1 MANVRPPRTPRTLP
15 SMAMAPRSGQYD
27 SRAGCVK
34 RSPGRRRTPGGK
46 FVKRE
51 YADMVRSPFSGL
63 NGDRF
68 GLDRRGEGV
77 GAGVHEA
84 EGLFHGAPRL
94 APEAG
99 EAEAAG
105 AVDTAVRPPD
115 DQAAAGEEQALQRGG
130 EQGLPGGAVL
140 AEQREPFRLEADVS
154 HLVAEDLIA

>member
-1 MANVRPPRTPRTLP
+1 MRRSPARRPGPESGPKPPAKVSANMANIRPPMTPGTLPRT
-15 SMAMAPRSGQYD
+15 AMAPRSGQYD
-27 SRAGCVK
+27 SRAGCGK

-51 YADMVRSPFSGL
+51 YADMVRSPFIGL
-63 NGDRF
+63 DGDWF
-68 GLDRRGEGV
+68 GLGGRGEDV

-84 EGLFHGAPRL
+84 EGLFHGAPGL

-115 DQAAAGEEQALQRGG
+115 DQA
-130 EQGLPGGAVL
+130 
-140 AEQREPFRLEADVS
+140 
-154 HLVAEDLIA
+154 